1 MKALPRAD
9 SPSVA
14 SSRRD
19 SSRQLAGV
27 PRKRGLWE
35 GGILKDLRGSLASG
49 TPPICWASHS
59 NLQGS
64 RARGWV
70 VGDSSEANTPHRE
83 RPSAL
88 KDGAPC
94 PPHSPTPHFSCREKP
109 CSKLEA
115 KQFPFALRK
124 KQSGTQE
131 ASVGDAAHQQDTD
144 SASSYVH
151 TCKLQD
157 VSSKSQHLCRQREG
171 KAELQ
176 GHLHPGA
183 TGRATAPGEEH
194 RGGAGPGHGSRKP
207 CSQGR
212 CGHSPGSR
220 TASREAAP

>member
-1 MKALPRAD
+1 M
-9 SPSVA
+9 
-14 SSRRD
+14 
-19 SSRQLAGV
+19 
-27 PRKRGLWE
+27 
-35 GGILKDLRGSLASG
+35 
-49 TPPICWASHS
+49 
-59 NLQGS
+59 
-64 RARGWV
+64 
-70 VGDSSEANTPHRE
+70 GDSSEANTPHRE

-183 TGRATAPGEEH
+183 TEEPLRLERSTVAVQDQATAPE
-194 RGGAGPGHGSRKP
+194 
-207 CSQGR
+207 
-212 CGHSPGSR
+212 SPAPR
-220 TASREAAP
+220 AAAATALEAAQLAGRQRLEMRCTAWWKQEGTSGVHLLQLCAPLR